1 MFWLKSEHIN
11 LVHSLAARVRIYNFR
26 SVGKSFLSE
35 GILQIY
41 LAVWMNWI
49 QYTQFDSVTNQ
60 KNYDFHTSKVKF
72 KTANRTPLGNLNN

>member
-1 MFWLKSEHIN
+1 
-11 LVHSLAARVRIYNFR
+11 
-26 SVGKSFLSE
+26 
-35 GILQIY
+35 
-41 LAVWMNWI
+41 MNWI